1 MAKLKLTPELIEKM
15 IPAIEAGNYI
25 ETVWQAHGICKA
37 TYYGWIKKGEKRKSG
52 IYLDFLNAVRLAE
65 ARAEQRLI
73 EEWREKL
80 KESPTN
86 YKDFLERR
94 YPERWG
100 KKETVKV
107 EGGEKP
113 LKVQNENITEKII
126 SDPIA
131 IELAFQLRERLRM
144 GEDEPV
150 GTGGAGES
158 GKMDSSKT
166 P

>member
-15 IPAIEAGNYI
+15 IPAIEIGNYI
-25 ETVWQAHGICKA
+25 ETVCQAMGIGKT
-37 TYYGWIKKGEKRKSG
+37 TYYEWIKKGEKRKSG
-52 IYLDFLNAVRLAE
+52 IYRDFLNAVRNAE
-65 ARAEQRLI
+65 ARAEAKLI

-80 KESPTN
+80 QVSPTN

-150 GTGGAGES
+150 GAGGAGES

>member
-1 MAKLKLTPELIEKM
+1 MAKLKLTPELIEKL
-15 IPAIEAGNYI
+15 IPSIEAGNYI
-25 ETVWQAHGICKA
+25 ETVCQAHGICKA

-100 KKETVKV
+100 KKDIVKHQGDNENPITYTVKFV
-107 EGGEKP
+107 DGHPDPDHREIREVSEPDPEK
-113 LKVQNENITEKII
+113 N
-126 SDPIA
+126 
-131 IELAFQLRERLRM
+131 
-144 GEDEPV
+144 
-150 GTGGAGES
+150 
-158 GKMDSSKT
+158 
-166 P
+166 